1 MRISPLVAATCALAF
16 CMLTGC
22 KNLPGYPGPAWRPPQ
37 DQMNFHALYAHN
49 CAACHGE
56 TGQGGMAIAL
66 ANPELQGLV
75 SDATLRQIISGGMP
89 GTMMAA
95 FAEKDGGTLT
105 DKQVDALIAGMRKEW
120 AKPKVFGGMTPPA
133 YEQPAAGGDAEQG
146 RKDYITYC
154 ASCHEGPH
162 DSITN
167 STFLALISDQA
178 LRAIIIAG
186 RPDLGHPDWR
196 NDKPGHPLT
205 DQEVTDIV
213 TYLGSLRVA
222 SPGQPYPSHP

>member
-1 MRISPLVAATCALAF
+1 MRIPPLVAVTCALAV

-22 KNLPGYPGPAWRPPQ
+22 KSLPGYPKHEWQPPQ
-37 DQMNFHALYAHN
+37 DQMNFHALYKQN

-56 TGQGGMAIAL
+56 TGQGGMAIPL
-66 ANPELQGLV
+66 ANPEFQALVDDQTLQ
-75 SDATLRQIISGGMP
+75 QIISGGMP
-89 GTMMAA
+89 GTMMTA

-105 DKQVDALIAGMRKEW
+105 DPQVNAIIAGMRKEW
-120 AKPKVFGGMTPPA
+120 AKPNAFGGMTPPA
-133 YEQPAAGGDAEQG
+133 YEQPATGGDAEKG
-146 RKDYITYC
+146 RQDYITYC
-154 ASCHEGPH
+154 VSCHEGPH

-167 STFLALISDQA
+167 ASFLALISNQA
-178 LRAIIIAG
+178 LRTIIIAG
-186 RPDLGHPDWR
+186 RPDLGQPDWR

>member
-1 MRISPLVAATCALAF
+1 MRISTLVAVTSALAV

-22 KNLPGYPGPAWRPPQ
+22 KSLPGYPKPAWQPPQ
-37 DQMNFHALYAHN
+37 DQMNFQALYKTN

-56 TGQGGMAIAL
+56 DGQNGMAIPM
-66 ANPELQGLV
+66 ANPTYLALV
-75 SDATLRQIISGGMP
+75 SDQTLKQVISAGMP
-89 GTMMAA
+89 GTLMPA
-95 FAEKDGGTLT
+95 FATKDGGTLT
-105 DKQVDALIAGMRKEW
+105 DKQVDAIVAGMRKNW
-120 AKPKVFGGMTPPA
+120 GKPNAFGGMTPPA
-133 YEQPAAGGDAEQG
+133 YAQPKSGGNAEQG
-146 RKDYITYC
+146 RQDYITYC
-154 ASCHEGPH
+154 ASCHEGVH

-167 STFLALISDQA
+167 SSYLALVSDQA
-178 LRAIIIAG
+178 LRSIIIAG
-186 RPDLGHPDWR
+186 RPDLKQPDWR